1 MQRRR
6 FDHLFVEISLAVGRH
21 LPRYPLWLT
30 LKELGMEPEQLSR
43 EAAIEF
49 CDRHLT
55 AFVARCGDHL
65 SPRQLRRLQRA
76 VARYD
81 PEIPTPYERMARI
94 EW

>member
-6 FDHLFVEISLAVGRH
+6 FDHLVVELSLALGRH

-49 CDRHLT
+49 CERHLT
-55 AFVARCGDHL
+55 AFVARLGDRL
-65 SPRQLRRLQRA
+65 SPRQLRRLRRT

-81 PEIPTPYERMARI
+81 PSIPTPYERMARI
-94 EW
+94 